1 MANQEIDFGRIA
13 FVYEDDWDGNK
24 SYQRLSTVFYPDDGC
39 SYIAKKAN
47 RGVTPGTDPLTW
59 GKIAQK
65 GGKGDKGDT
74 PAMSLERD
82 AQGYVYILAD
92 GRRLTNPDNTP
103 LTINGPKGD
112 KGDPF
117 TFNDLTEA
125 QKAQIKGNT
134 GAAAGFGT
142 PVATINNAV
151 GTPSV
156 TVTASGPDT
165 AKVFTFTF
173 KNLKGEKGDQG
184 NPGSNASVT
193 DAAIA
198 AFGYTKNAGT
208 VTGVKI
214 NGTTKNPSSGIVN
227 LGTVITDVSGKED
240 KSNKVTSISSSSTDA
255 QYPSAKCVYTIV
267 GNIETLLAA
276 I

>member
-1 MANQEIDFGRIA
+1 MTNQEIDFGRIA
-13 FVYEDDWDGNK
+13 FVYEDDWDVNK

-47 RGVTPGTDPLTW
+47 RGVAPGTDLLTW

-65 GGKGDKGDT
+65 GDKGDKGDT
-74 PAMSLERD
+74 PAMSLETD
-82 AQGYVYILAD
+82 TQGYVYILAD
-92 GRRLTNPDNTP
+92 GVRLTNPDGTA
-103 LTINGPKGD
+103 LTITGPKGE

-165 AKVFTFTF
+165 AKVFTFAF
-173 KNLKGEKGDQG
+173 KNLKGQKGDPG
-184 NPGSNASVT
+184 NDASVT

-240 KSNKVTSISSSSTDA
+240 KSNKVTSISASSTDA
-255 QYPSAKCVYTIV
+255 QYPSAKCLYTIV
-267 GNIETLLAA
+267 GNIEALLAA